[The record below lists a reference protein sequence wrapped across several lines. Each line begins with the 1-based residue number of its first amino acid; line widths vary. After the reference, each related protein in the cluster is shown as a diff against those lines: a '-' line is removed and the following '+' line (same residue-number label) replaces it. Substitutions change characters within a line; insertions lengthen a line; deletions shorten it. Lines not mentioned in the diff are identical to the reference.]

1 MGVLLASVPA
11 MALPTS
17 LTFDEVYDAHAAFVW
32 RVVRRLGVREADV
45 ADVVQD
51 VFVVVHRQ
59 LGGFEGRSSVR
70 TWVYGIAAR
79 CASTQRRRAHVVR
92 ETGGEVPERSV
103 EPDQAASL
111 DRRQARA
118 RLDRLLDELSD
129 DQRAVFVLYE
139 LEELPMAEIA
149 EVLGCPV
156 QTAYSRLHAA
166 RKVISSAA
174 LAQGATV

>member
-1 MGVLLASVPA
+1 

-45 ADVVQD
+45 ADVVQE
-51 VFVVVHRQ
+51 VFLVVHRQ

-70 TWVYGIAAR
+70 TWVYGIATR
-79 CASTQRRRAHVVR
+79 CASTHRRRAHLTR
-92 ETGGEVPERSV
+92 EASGDVPESSI
-103 EPDQAASL
+103 EPDQPTSI

-149 EVLGCPV
+149 DVVGCPV

-174 LAQGATV
+174 SAQGDDR